1 MNQLKKYP
9 FLLFPLFLVIIYI
22 INPFNLFVSGNELS
36 FISLVISCIII
47 ELFIQKAKNMR
58 GFENSVR
65 SAEKGRA
72 LGLGIMTELPIV
84 IINVQRGGPST
95 GLPPK
100 TEQSDLLQAMYGRN
114 GEAPLAIVAASS
126 PSDCFNAAFEAC
138 RIALEYMIPVMLLT
152 DGYIANGSEPWNIP
166 NLDKLPKINNNLV
179 TASDEN
185 FLPYK
190 RDKKTMARP
199 WAIPGVMGLEHRVG
213 GLEKEDNTGN
223 VSYDSENHQHMTNVR
238 QAKVDA
244 IAESI
249 PLIETYGDS
258 NGSLLLVSWGGT
270 FGSVRSA
277 VVHARANNLSVSHIL
292 IRHINPF
299 PKNLGEILLKF
310 ENVLIPQLNAGQ
322 LSIILRNK

>member
-1 MNQLKKYP
+1 M
-9 FLLFPLFLVIIYI
+9 
-22 INPFNLFVSGNELS
+22 
-36 FISLVISCIII
+36 
-47 ELFIQKAKNMR
+47 
-58 GFENSVR
+58 
-65 SAEKGRA
+65 
-72 LGLGIMTELPIV
+72 
-84 IINVQRGGPST
+84 
-95 GLPPK
+95 
-100 TEQSDLLQAMYGRN
+100 
-114 GEAPLAIVAASS
+114 
-126 PSDCFNAAFEAC
+126 
-138 RIALEYMIPVMLLT
+138 
-152 DGYIANGSEPWNIP
+152 
-166 NLDKLPKINNNLV
+166 DKLPKINNNLV
-179 TASDEN
+179 TASGEN

-258 NGSLLLVSWGGT
+258 SGSLLLVSWGGT

-277 VVHARANNLSVSHIL
+277 VVHARANNLSVSHIH

-299 PKNLGEILLKF
+299 PKNLGEVLLKF
-310 ENVLIPQLNAGQ
+310 ENVLIPELNAGQ
-322 LSIILRNK
+322 LSIILRNKYLVDSIGLNKVEGKPFTTEEIYNKILEIIGTNNA